1 EPDPGVARYPVVS
14 TPRVRGDHGSGNSSP
29 SRRPCPSRK
38 AGRHGSRICP
48 LCGPRRAQGDRG
60 GVCARARLRPR
71 RTPHRD
77 ADLCHDAPEQL
88 TALAQGSIRTKKQA
102 ALREAVAGRLTPH
115 YAFLL
120 RQHLSLIEALDTHIG
135 TLDARIE
142 TAMAPFAEA
151 AALVQTMPGVATR

>member
-1 EPDPGVARYPVVS
+1 
-14 TPRVRGDHGSGNSSP
+14 GSGQLP
-29 SRRPCPSRK
+29 
-38 AGRHGSRICP
+38 
-48 LCGPRRAQGDRG
+48 
-60 GVCARARLRPR
+60 AR
-71 RTPHRD
+71 
-77 ADLCHDAPEQL
+77 
-88 TALAQGSIRTKKQA
+88 AQGSIRTKKQA

-151 AALVQTMPGVATR
+151 AALVQTMPGVATRAAQAMRAQTGVALGAFRHAARARASVRRGPLHA